1 MVMKAIELIGLYYYV
16 CDCYVR
22 ELRWHCQ
29 RFSNNSSQEITD
41 EELLTI
47 YLYCLMYE
55 NKQKLSE
62 VHDYARR
69 YLLSWF
75 PRLPAYA
82 TFVSRLNRMSAVFP
96 PLAADLLQLLASQV
110 AVGDLSVVDSFPI
123 MLCSAKRQG
132 KVAREF
138 VDKGYCATK
147 GVHYWGVKLHA
158 LNFHRPGRL
167 PLPEYLRLTPAS
179 ENDLNAMRQVLEL
192 LVGRGVFADKAY
204 VDEHLQAVME
214 SRQSYIL
221 TPVKLVKGECQAVR
235 NFKKAADDLFS
246 TAVSRVRQPI
256 ESFFNWLNDKLGLQN
271 ASKVRSYQGLMVHIF
286 GKVAAA
292 LALWVFNP

>member
-1 MVMKAIELIGLYYYV
+1 VKAIELIALYYYV
-16 CDCYVR
+16 CECYDG

-55 NKQKLSE
+55 NKRKLTE
-62 VHDYARR
+62 IHDYAKR
-69 YLLSWF
+69 YLSSWF
-75 PRLPAYA
+75 PKLPAYA
-82 TFVSRLNRMSAVFP
+82 TFVVRLNRMSAVFP
-96 PLAADLLQLLASQV
+96 YLVADLLQRVDRQGV
-110 AVGDLSVVDSFPI
+110 VEDISVLDSFPI

-138 VDKGYCATK
+138 VDKGYCPTK
-147 GVHYWGVKLHA
+147 GIHYWGVKVHA
-158 LNFHRPGRL
+158 MNFHRPGKL
-167 PLPEYLRLTPAS
+167 PLPECLHITPGS
-179 ENDLNAMRQVLEL
+179 ENDLTAIRQEVESLC
-192 LVGRGVFADKAY
+192 GRAVFADKAY
-204 VDEHLQAVME
+204 SDRFLQRVMHGQE
-214 SRQSYIL
+214 SEML
-221 TPVKLVKGECQAVR
+221 TPIKLVKGECEAVR
-235 NFKKAADDLFS
+235 QFKKAADSLFS

-256 ESFFNWLNDKLGLQN
+256 ESFFNWLNELHGLQN
-271 ASKVRSYQGLMVHIF
+271 ASKVRSNQGLIVHIF